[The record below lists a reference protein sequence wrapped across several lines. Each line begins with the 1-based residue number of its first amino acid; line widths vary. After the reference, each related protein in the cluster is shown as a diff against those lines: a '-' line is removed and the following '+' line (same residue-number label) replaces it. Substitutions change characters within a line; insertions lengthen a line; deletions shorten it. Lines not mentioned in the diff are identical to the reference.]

1 MVLSLDVRTVDG
13 DMNPHERPSVRDTGS
28 GRGYEA
34 EKSMTET
41 MTETMKR
48 LW

>member
-28 GRGYEA
+28 GQGYEA
-34 EKSMTET
+34 EKSMTVT